1 MLISAGFVSSL
12 PVVLL
17 TAQDGDLPLHS
28 AVRRQAPEGV
38 VEALLKA
45 YPEAAQAKGQV
56 RPLTSIRPPFQL

>member
-17 TAQDGDLPLHS
+17 CAQDGNLPLHF
-28 AVRRQAPEGV
+28 AVRRQTPEGV

-56 RPLTSIRPPFQL
+56 RPMPSTRPLFQL